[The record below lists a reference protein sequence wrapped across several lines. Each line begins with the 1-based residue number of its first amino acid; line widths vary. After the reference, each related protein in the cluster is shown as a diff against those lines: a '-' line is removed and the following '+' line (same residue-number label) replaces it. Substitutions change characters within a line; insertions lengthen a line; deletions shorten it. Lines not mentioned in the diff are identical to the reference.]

1 MQRTASTI
9 EDRKRQLVRLFTIC
23 HVLESRRPEERVT
36 RDNLAQRCGCTV
48 KTISRDLELLRHAE
62 IDIFY
67 DRRQS
72 TLRLGSALP
81 FRVFDL
87 SLGEVLSL
95 SVALHSVDEQSQTPW
110 AWNASAV
117 RDKLRN
123 SLPSQLRELL
133 DEAPAVSHHDR
144 ARRHYRGAPWA
155 ILDRAIHEQC
165 TVEMT
170 YLTLSRG
177 EISTRLLDPYHIFE
191 RNGYYNLAGWCHTR
205 HKVLLFA
212 LDAIREVQP
221 TTQTFERDPDFDPKK
236 YFEGS
241 VGVIRGE
248 LVQIEVCFHLP
259 VARWAQRHRWPFP
272 HQMQTDGDKVLLSGQ
287 VSGLDEIRNELL
299 RWGSGVEV
307 RSPQSLRDAIY
318 QEALA
323 IAQRNKPV

>member
-1 MQRTASTI
+1 MTRTTSPV
-9 EDRKRQLVRLFTIC
+9 EERRRQLRRLFTIC
-23 HVLESRRPEERVT
+23 HMLDARRQGERIT
-36 RDNLAQRCGCTV
+36 RDDLAQRCDCTV
-48 KTISRDLELLRHAE
+48 KTIGRDLDLLRRAE
-62 IDIFY
+62 IDIVY
-67 DRRQS
+67 DRSQS

-81 FRVFDL
+81 FHAFDL

-95 SVALHSVDEQSQTPW
+95 SVALHTVDEQSQTPW

-117 RDKLRN
+117 RDKLRTA
-123 SLPSQLRELL
+123 LPSPLRELL
-133 DEAPAVSHHDR
+133 DETPAVSHHDR

-170 YLTLSRG
+170 YHTLSRG
-177 EISTRLLDPYHIFE
+177 ETSTRLLDPYRIFE
-191 RNGYYNLAGWCHTR
+191 RNGYYNLAGWCHKR

-212 LDAIREVQP
+212 LDAIREVKP
-221 TTQTFERDPDFDPKK
+221 TTQTFQRHPDFDPEK

-248 LVQIEVCFHLP
+248 PVEIEVCFHPPISL
-259 VARWAQRHRWPFP
+259 WAQRHRWPFP
-272 HQMQTDGDKVLLSGQ
+272 HQMRVEGDKVLLSGQ

-307 RSPQSLRDAIY
+307 LSPQALRDAIRA
-318 QEALA
+318 EALA
-323 IAQRNKPV
+323 IAQRNGAV